1 MDISQLWTPLE
12 PITENR
18 ALIRQDLER
27 GLAPNL
33 PYFIVGLEDVK
44 SSLGELISN
53 LDDHFSYGMIWG
65 QYGNGKSNL
74 MKYLRYYFEQHSE
87 SHAKVSI
94 WRADVDRYD
103 IVTFLLYILQ
113 NEFESDLLSS
123 LKAVVEDGKISDMC
137 DSNSGSFGAIKGFV
151 DQIAEKIDAE
161 DDLKTLVALGT
172 GKYYDANKFK
182 PYGLQKLTDYNRR
195 EVLVFF
201 LNALAYT
208 QHYIIFCIDEL
219 EKIQEKSKARFQ
231 SFLTTFR
238 ELIDLSSSIHGH
250 MILGSI
256 TDAVSKTG
264 DHSFDSYN
272 PAFERRI
279 KDYKYEL
286 KSIRDLNDIK
296 EMARELVRVLDIA
309 EPDSYDDVANAVY
322 KKISKLRHTSD
333 VVRAVFVQLNQQTG
347 AKTWEDLLTEAKL
360 TEAFEEKRQELK
372 DSGVLSRVDQKLFA
386 PLKDYVNILSNRDDD
401 YDVRSQMLQCVYS
414 KATNRCYVFLITDGY
429 DANINR
435 LRNVMHEFPGAELYV
450 FKPEGLD
457 ISMGSLVDKEKI
469 DSVKNLIPYD
479 PIDLMAL
486 LELYMEDYN
495 NPKLAEILNLYTHQ
509 L

>member
-1 MDISQLWTPLE
+1 MDLSHLWTPLE
-12 PITENR
+12 PIAENR
-18 ALIRQDLER
+18 DLIRQDLKR

-33 PYFIVGLEDVK
+33 PYFIVGLKNVK
-44 SSLGELISN
+44 TSLGGLISN
-53 LDDHFSYGMIWG
+53 IDHHFSYGMIWG

-74 MKYLRYYFEQHSE
+74 MKYLRYYFEQHGE
-87 SHAKVSI
+87 NHAKVSI

-113 NEFESDLLSS
+113 NEFEADLLSS
-123 LKAVVEDGKISDMC
+123 LKAVVAEGKTSEMC
-137 DSNSGSFGAIKGFV
+137 DANSGSFGAIKGFV
-151 DQIAEKIDAE
+151 EKIEEKISSD
-161 DDLKTLVALGT
+161 DDLKNLVALGT

-182 PYGLQKLTDYNRR
+182 AYGLQKLTDYNRR

-238 ELIDLSSSIHGH
+238 ELIDLSSSINGH
-250 MILGSI
+250 LILGSI

-286 KSIRDLNDIK
+286 KSIRDLGDIK
-296 EMARELVRVLDIA
+296 DMAQELVRVLNIT
-309 EPDSYDDVANAVY
+309 EPDNYDDVANAVY

-333 VVRAVFVQLNQQTG
+333 VVRAVFAELLKQTG
-347 AKTWEDLLTEAKL
+347 EKTWEDLLVEANL
-360 TEAFEEKRQELK
+360 NEAFEEKRQELK
-372 DSGVLSRVDQKLFA
+372 DSGVLLRVDQKLFA
-386 PLKDYVNILSNRDDD
+386 PLKDYVNILSNREDD
-401 YDVRSQMLQCVYS
+401 YDVRSQMLQCVYC
-414 KATNRCYVFLITDGY
+414 KATNRCYVFLITDSY

-435 LRNVMHEFPGAELYV
+435 LRNVMNEFPNAELYV

-457 ISMGSLVDKEKI
+457 IGMGSLVDKEKI

-479 PIDLMAL
+479 PIDLIAL

-495 NPKLAEILNLYTHQ
+495 NPKLAEILNLYTYH

>member
-12 PITENR
+12 PIAANR
-18 ALIRQDLER
+18 ELIKQDLER

-33 PYFIVGLEDVK
+33 PYFIVGLDEVK
-44 SSLGELISN
+44 ASVGELISKIDN
-53 LDDHFSYGMIWG
+53 HFSYAMIWG

-87 SHAKVSI
+87 SHTKVTI

-113 NEFESDLLSS
+113 NEFEADLLAS
-123 LKAVVEDGKISDMC
+123 LKAVVAEGMMSDMC

-151 DQIAEKIDAE
+151 EKIAEEIASD

-182 PYGLQKLTDYNRR
+182 QYGLSKLTDYNRR

-201 LNALAYT
+201 LNVLAYT

-219 EKIQEKSKARFQ
+219 EKIQEKSKARFM

-238 ELIDLSSSIHGH
+238 ELIDLSSSIKGH

-256 TDAVSKTG
+256 TESVSSTG
-264 DHSFDSYN
+264 DQSLDSYN

-279 KDYKYEL
+279 KSFKYEL
-286 KSIRDLNDIK
+286 KSVQKLEEIR
-296 EMARELVRVLDIA
+296 EMSQELVRVLDIA
-309 EPDSYDDVANAVY
+309 EPDNYDDVAKAVY

-333 VVRAVFVQLNQQTG
+333 VVRSLFVQLLKQTDE
-347 AKTWEDLLTEAKL
+347 KTWRDLLEDAKL
-360 TEAFEEKRQELK
+360 SKDFEEKRQELK
-372 DSGVLSRVDQKLFA
+372 DSGVLLRIDQKLFA
-386 PLKDYVNILSNRDDD
+386 PLKDYLNILSNSEDD
-401 YDVRSQMLQCVYS
+401 YEVRSQMLQCVYS
-414 KATNRCYVFLITDGY
+414 KATNRCYVFLFTEDY

-435 LRNVMHEFPGAELYV
+435 LRNVVNEYPGSELYV
-450 FKPEGLD
+450 FKPQGLD
-457 ISMGSLVDKEKI
+457 FSMGTLKDEGFEI
-469 DSVKNLIPYD
+469 VKTLIPYD
-479 PIDLMAL
+479 PIDLMTL

-495 NPKLAEILNLYTHQ
+495 NANLGEVINVFTHQ

>member
-1 MDISQLWTPLE
+1 
-12 PITENR
+12 
-18 ALIRQDLER
+18 
-27 GLAPNL
+27 
-33 PYFIVGLEDVK
+33 
-44 SSLGELISN
+44 
-53 LDDHFSYGMIWG
+53 
-65 QYGNGKSNL
+65 
-74 MKYLRYYFEQHSE
+74 
-87 SHAKVSI
+87 
-94 WRADVDRYD
+94 
-103 IVTFLLYILQ
+103 
-113 NEFESDLLSS
+113 
-123 LKAVVEDGKISDMC
+123 
-137 DSNSGSFGAIKGFV
+137 
-151 DQIAEKIDAE
+151 
-161 DDLKTLVALGT
+161 
-172 GKYYDANKFK
+172 
-182 PYGLQKLTDYNRR
+182 
-195 EVLVFF
+195 
-201 LNALAYT
+201 
-208 QHYIIFCIDEL
+208 
-219 EKIQEKSKARFQ
+219 
-231 SFLTTFR
+231 
-238 ELIDLSSSIHGH
+238 

-309 EPDSYDDVANAVY
+309 EPDSYDDIANAVY

-347 AKTWEDLLTEAKL
+347 AKTWEDLLAEAKL
-360 TEAFEEKRQELK
+360 SEAFEEKRQELK

-435 LRNVMHEFPGAELYV
+435 LRNVTREYPSAYLYV

-457 ISMGSLVDKEKI
+457 INMGAMKEEGLE
-469 DSVKNLIPYD
+469 SVKNLIPYD

-495 NPKLAEILNLYTHQ
+495 NESLRDVVTAYTH
-509 L
+509 LM